1 MPITRRTFTRGA
13 LSVGLASQ
21 LAAPALAQ
29 DPKLAGALAAIRA
42 YAQRHLDHFRLPG
55 LTLGVT
61 TPAGFS
67 TVMNFGF
74 ANAEAR
80 TPITPDTLFQIGS
93 ISKLTTAAL
102 LHQFAAE
109 GKFRLTDR
117 LSDLLPSIPFPQG
130 NTIEVQHLLDHVAGL
145 PGDAPA
151 FPVGGLWTAYAPGA
165 HWHYSNTAY
174 EILGKLVEHFAG
186 EPIARVVEK
195 RLFMP
200 LGMSRTRGAI
210 IGADRTRYAQGYEA
224 ADELPFALGVPLLP
238 AAWVDVTFGA
248 GEVASTADDMTRL
261 LRSLA
266 NAAQGRGGLGL
277 SPEAGRAYASHAV
290 PSDSRAMS
298 YGNGLMHVSGHGRS
312 YLHHTGGMVSFSSSF
327 HVDIAS
333 SVGAFASSTLSAFAE
348 YRPRLLTQFAVA
360 ALTDAS
366 EGRPVPP
373 PPPLQAPLANAAAY
387 VGHYA
392 GPAGAIEIRPGNPL
406 TLAANGQSAPL
417 QQWDENVFHTT
428 HPAFRD
434 FGVMFE
440 RKGNSVIAASW
451 GPATYVRAGSGAPI
465 AASDPQ
471 LAKLAGRYINDSP
484 WNGMAHVVERGGKL
498 WVGTETPMTAIGTNL
513 WRVGDDSW
521 SPERGSFANF
531 IDGRPQTFVFSGV
544 NFDRHDL

>member
-1 MPITRRTFTRGA
+1 MLITRRSFTGGA
-13 LSVGLASQ
+13 LSAGLATQ
-21 LAAPALAQ
+21 FAAPAFAQ
-29 DPKLAGALAAIRA
+29 DPKLAAAFAAIRA
-42 YAQRHLDHFRLPG
+42 YAQAHLDHFRLPG

-74 ANAEAR
+74 ANADAR

-102 LHQFAAE
+102 LHQFASE
-109 GKFRLTDR
+109 GKLSLTDR

-130 NTIEVQHLLDHVAGL
+130 NAIEVQHLLDHVAGI

-165 HWHYSNTAY
+165 HWHYSNTGY
-174 EILGKLVEHFAG
+174 EILGKLVEH
-186 EPIARVVEK
+186 IAREPLAHVVEK

-200 LGMSRTRGAI
+200 LGMTRTRGAI
-210 IGADRTRYAQGYEA
+210 IGADRMRYAQGFEA

-266 NAAQGRGGLGL
+266 NAVQGRGGMGL
-277 SPEAGRAYASHAV
+277 SPDGGRSYAMHEV

-298 YGNGLMHVSGHGRS
+298 YGNGLMHVGGHSRS

-327 HVDIAS
+327 HVDVAS
-333 SVGAFASSTLSAFAE
+333 GVGAFASSTLSAFAE
-348 YRPRLLTQFAVA
+348 YRPRLLTQFAVD

-366 EGRPVPP
+366 VGRALPS
-373 PPPLQAPLANAAAY
+373 PPPLQTPLANAATY
-387 VGHYA
+387 VGQYA
-392 GPAGAIEIRPGNPL
+392 GPAGAIEVRPGSPL
-406 TLAANGQSAPL
+406 ALVANGQSAAL
-417 QQWDENVFHTT
+417 IQWDDNVFRTT
-428 HPAFRD
+428 HPDFRD
-434 FGVMFE
+434 FSVMFE
-440 RKGNSVIAASW
+440 RKGNAVRALSW
-451 GPATYVRAGSGAPI
+451 GPATYVRAESS
-465 AASDPQ
+465 AAVPASNPQ
-471 LAKLAGRYINDSP
+471 IAKLAGRYVNDSP
-484 WNGMAHVVERGGKL
+484 WNGMAHLVERGGQL
-498 WVGTETPMTAIGTNL
+498 WLGTETPMTPIGNNS
-513 WRVGDDSW
+513 WRIGDESW

-544 NFDRHDL
+544 NFDRHDV